1 MGKRERHRDV
11 PAAVPALG
19 YENERQGM
27 TMSKKLVYVSGSP
40 FWMTPEGAFEAVER
54 RNGRMVERVYLRT
67 PQGLH
72 ALGDSP
78 VLLA

>member
-1 MGKRERHRDV
+1 
-11 PAAVPALG
+11 
-19 YENERQGM
+19 
-27 TMSKKLVYVSGSP
+27 MSKKLVYVSGSP

-54 RNGRMVERVYLRT
+54 RNGRMIERIYLRT

-78 VLLA
+78 IALA